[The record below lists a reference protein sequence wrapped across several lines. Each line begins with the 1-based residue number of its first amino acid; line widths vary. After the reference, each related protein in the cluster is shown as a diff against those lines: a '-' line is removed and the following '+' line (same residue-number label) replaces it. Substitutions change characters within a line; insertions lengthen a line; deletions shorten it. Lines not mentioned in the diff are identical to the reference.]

1 MIFYTVGTQF
11 PFDRLT
17 RLIDDFAGN
26 SKQRIVGQI
35 GKSNYKPSNFEHFD
49 ELLPSDYDRY
59 FNNATLVISHAG
71 MGTILRCLSD
81 MKPIII
87 CPRLAKFGEHR
98 NDHQVD
104 TIERFGNF
112 DGIYTLS
119 EDQDLSLLINSILIN
134 SVSGKSALSNVAP
147 EKITNELRMLI
158 ES

>member
-35 GKSNYKPSNFEHFD
+35 GKSNYKPSNFQ
-49 ELLPSDYDRY
+49 Y